1 MICVRIIRPERMVLW
16 QYQLI
21 PLASVSR
28 GDSLKGFSSYF
39 WFFSNFF
46 SFFFLIF
53 FSRFFL
59 IFFFCST
66 VLQFFFSNI
75 CIFFFVFFSIVSF
88 LISSPPI
95 YSIFL
100 YGRDGGGFILCL
112 LVIDMHSSFT
122 ISPISFRF
130 CFNIPRS
137 SLGIAH
143 CSTYFYL
150 YFFFLPCCLG
160 KVFCAG
166 FKIWKEHNKL
176 SSTLIMAPAL
186 SNSPQ

>member
-53 FSRFFL
+53 FSW
-59 IFFFCST
+59 FFF
-66 VLQFFFSNI
+66 F
-75 CIFFFVFFSIVSF
+75 IFFFVQLFCSSSFLIYMYFFFFFSIVSF

-100 YGRDGGGFILCL
+100 YGRDEGGFVLCL

>member
-1 MICVRIIRPERMVLW
+1 MIYVRIIRPERMVLW

-39 WFFSNFF
+39 WSFSNFF

-53 FSRFFL
+53 FSRFFF
-59 IFFFCST
+59 IFFLFNCFAVS
-66 VLQFFFSNI
+66 LFRYMY
-75 CIFFFVFFSIVSF
+75 FFFVFFSIVSF